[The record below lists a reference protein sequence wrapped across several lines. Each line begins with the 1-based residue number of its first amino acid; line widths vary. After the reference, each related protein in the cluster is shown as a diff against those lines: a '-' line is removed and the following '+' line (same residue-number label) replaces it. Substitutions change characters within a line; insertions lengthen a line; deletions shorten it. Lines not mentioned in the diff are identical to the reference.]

1 VNRISPF
8 MRGMAIIALIA
19 LAVVVLNLQTSLSTA
34 ATLVRFGFYLAIGLV
49 AYLLWRDF
57 GRREIGVWPQRAQW
71 VFYAAVAVFLVDIGW
86 YFATSLVGRNLLA
99 FLIVAVAC
107 VYAAV
112 RTWRDQHHY
121 S

>member
-19 LAVVVLNLQTSLSTA
+19 LAVVVLNLQTSVNTA
-34 ATLVRFGFYLAIGLV
+34 DTLVRFAFYVAIGLV

-57 GRREIGVWPQRAQW
+57 GRREIGVWPQRSQR
-71 VFYAAVAVFLVDIGW
+71 VFYAAVGVFLVDIGW
-86 YFATSLVGRNLLA
+86 YFAMSLHGRNLLA

-112 RTWRDQHHY
+112 KTWRDQHHY
-121 S
+121 T